1 MNYKKIEEK
10 IYDILDDEDVTL
22 NYIVDF
28 LFKTFKNYDWIGVYI
43 VKGDELVLGY
53 WKGEKATEHNTIPIG
68 VGVCGSAAKSGKT
81 ENVADVR
88 KDERFIACFLTTKSE
103 LVVPIKDGGIVIGEI
118 DIDSDTKNAFSK
130 KDEYLLENLVMNP
143 VFIDLVKRQSI

>member
-43 VKGDELVLGY
+43 VNPICLKGVNNNQRQYD
-53 WKGEKATEHNTIPIG
+53 
-68 VGVCGSAAKSGKT
+68 
-81 ENVADVR
+81 R
-88 KDERFIACFLTTKSE
+88 KNNSNNR
-103 LVVPIKDGGIVIGEI
+103 
-118 DIDSDTKNAFSK
+118 
-130 KDEYLLENLVMNP
+130 
-143 VFIDLVKRQSI
+143 